1 MIDVAL
7 WRDIKVHLLVRYE
20 ALVNLLDDIQ
30 LLDDIE
36 QISKRIAS
44 QWKYFANASNWRLV
58 VPTGT
63 EFLVIDGS
71 RGTAHVYR
79 VASLGA
85 WDAHHWQ
92 HQLPHR
98 GPLPLTDE
106 SGLRPPDH
114 LLLPTSQE
122 IIVLPFARDG
132 NCFGLL
138 SMSAHQLPFNDLDMK
153 FIQLMGRQFATRVVD
168 ILLRQQA
175 TQILIERAT
184 RDSLTG
190 LFTRRTILERLSS
203 QLALARRTQQPLSV
217 ILLDIDHFKMVND
230 TYGHAAGDDVL
241 REIARRLLSAA
252 RDGDHVGRYG
262 GEEFLVVLYPCN
274 QAEAVRAAERFRL
287 GVAETPMAIDAVP
300 ATGLPIRISL
310 GAASAEDCP
319 QIGAAELIQRADRAL
334 YTSKATGRNCVTA
347 FVASD

>member
-1 MIDVAL
+1 MIDATL
-7 WRDIKVHLLVRYE
+7 WRDIKVHQLVRYE

-44 QWKYFANASNWRLV
+44 QWKYFANATNWRLV
-58 VPTGT
+58 LPANS

-71 RGTAHVYR
+71 RGTAQVTR

-92 HQLPHR
+92 QKLPQR
-98 GPLPLTDE
+98 RLLPLTDQDD
-106 SGLRPPDH
+106 LRPPDH
-114 LLLPTSQE
+114 LLLPSSKE

-132 NCFGLL
+132 KCFGML
-138 SMSAHQLPFNDLDMK
+138 SIAAHQLPFNDLDMK

-184 RDSLTG
+184 RDALTG
-190 LFTRRTILERLSS
+190 LLNRGTILERLSS
-203 QLALARRTQQPLSV
+203 QLALARRTQQALSV

-241 REIARRLLSAA
+241 REIARRLLSDA

-274 QAEAVRAAERFRL
+274 QAEAVRAAERFRQ
-287 GVAETPMAIDAVP
+287 GVAATLMIIEAAP
-300 ATGLPIRISL
+300 APGLSITISL

-319 QIGAAELIQRADRAL
+319 QIDAAELIQRADRAL
-334 YTSKATGRNCVTA
+334 YTSKAIGRNSVTA
-347 FVASD
+347 FVAAD